1 MMCLL
6 LGNRG
11 WHLEIWNTDNT
22 LDFENLDEIAAMN
35 DTLDGYNMSYIDDA
49 MYVYN
54 IQKHLARVS
63 GYFVAPYSGNFTFYI
78 RGKQMAK
85 MYLTAQNIRVSI
97 DQWLGW
103 IMLNFVTGYMK
114 SYR

>member
-1 MMCLL
+1 
-6 LGNRG
+6 
-11 WHLEIWNTDNT
+11 
-22 LDFENLDEIAAMN
+22 MN
-35 DTLDGYNMSYIDDA
+35 DSLDGYNMSYIDDA

-78 RGKQMAK
+78 KGKQMAK

-97 DQWLGW
+97 DRWLGW
-103 IMLNFVTGYMK
+103 IMLYYVTGYMK